1 MKTNEEKSAAPE
13 RVRATPYRTRD
24 RALCPLCEKPVK
36 LMTFSESAEFFKT
49 ETAEIEYLANSG
61 KLHRIHNN
69 RGKVMICAE
78 SLFYIF
84 DASPTQVL
92 PHKTPA
98 DDGSRA

>member
-1 MKTNEEKSAAPE
+1 MKKNKEQPPQPE

-36 LMTFSESAEFFKT
+36 LFSFAETADYFKT
-49 ETAEIEYLANSG
+49 ELSEIENLAETG

-78 SLFYIF
+78 SLFSLF
-84 DASPTQVL
+84 ENRPTQFL
-92 PHKTPA
+92 T
-98 DDGSRA
+98 R